1 MSKVLVLTF
10 ILFTLVFAFVTGGK
24 AQEATPSS
32 AISSPSILPAP
43 AASPAIVP
51 TTAGSPEAPPVPA
64 DIVSEEPISFIEK
77 VLAFLKG
84 AGGYVAGAVVVFEIF
99 VRAFPTKN
107 PLSVLV
113 PVKHFVDTLALIL
126 AWLSSTVLLPLINAA
141 NKSEEKLTPKK

>member
-1 MSKVLVLTF
+1 MTKIFVLAF
-10 ILFTLVFAFVTGGK
+10 IAFTLVFAFITGGE
-24 AQEATPSS
+24 AQESISPAL
-32 AISSPSILPAP
+32 SSPSITPAP

-51 TTAGSPEAPPVPA
+51 TTAGSPEASPVPA
-64 DIVSEEPISFIEK
+64 AIVSEEPSFIEK

-126 AWLSSTVLLPLINAA
+126 TWLSNTVLLPLINAA
-141 NKSEEKLTPKK
+141 NKSQEKLEPKK